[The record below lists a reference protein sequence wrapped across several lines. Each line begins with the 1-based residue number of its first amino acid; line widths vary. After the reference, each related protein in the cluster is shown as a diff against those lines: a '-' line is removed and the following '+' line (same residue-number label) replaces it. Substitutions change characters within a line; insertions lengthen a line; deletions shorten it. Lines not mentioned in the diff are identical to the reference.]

1 MKYTLIPGQSHTASE
16 EETMSMIRSVLTDDT
31 DTVPAQADPTPAVVR
46 RAFVE
51 KTTAP
56 IPRRRAE
63 DLPDLAEAEDAS
75 VPRPRLTSR
84 IAKALLRPVSGL
96 AARIRTFQPTT
107 RHIALALSAL
117 LFVLRPHWFVIGAV
131 LAVMLSAGTFLLLG
145 ADRIWRG
152 VLAWLDRVEARD
164 PARATD
170 LRVKLDTFAYRWDAV
185 LDIFPDGMVD
195 SLYMPDFQAMQ
206 RADID
211 HQQVVSDR
219 LSRMAHEG

>member
-16 EETMSMIRSVLTDDT
+16 EETMSMIRSVLTDDM
-31 DTVPAQADPTPAVVR
+31 DTGPAQPDPMPEAQP

-51 KTTAP
+51 KTPAP
-56 IPRRRAE
+56 APRRRAD
-63 DLPDLAEAEDAS
+63 DLPDLAVAEDIPAS
-75 VPRPRLTSR
+75 RARLTSR
-84 IAKALLRPVSGL
+84 SAAAVLRPASAL
-96 AARIRTFQPTT
+96 TARIRSFQPTT

-117 LFVLRPHWFVIGAV
+117 LIVLRPHWFIIGAILGV
-131 LAVMLSAGTFLLLG
+131 LLVAATFFILG

-164 PARATD
+164 PSRAHD
-170 LRVKLDTFAYRWDAV
+170 LRVKLDTFAYRWDSV

-206 RADID
+206 RAEID

-219 LSRMAHEG
+219 LNRMAHEG